1 MNTDDFVAIDFE
13 TANDDHASACAV
25 GVATVRGGAVVDTY
39 SSLIRPPTTFF
50 KYTGTH
56 GLAAQTVAGAPT
68 FADIWPEIQR
78 RCGGGIVAAHKA
90 SFDMGVIA
98 KCVAHYKL
106 PRPSI
111 QYVCTCRL
119 ARCLV
124 PGLANYQLPTVAG
137 HYGIALNHHEAT
149 SDAVACAELAIR
161 LFRLAPP
168 AALDG
173 LVQRLA

>member
-13 TANDDHASACAV
+13 TANDDHSSACAV
-25 GVATVRGGAVVDTY
+25 GIATVKGGAVVDTY
-39 SSLIRPPTTFF
+39 SSLIRPPTTYF
-50 KYTGTH
+50 KYTDTH
-56 GLAAQTVAGAPT
+56 GLTAQTVANAPT

-78 RCGGGIVAAHKA
+78 RCGDGVVVAHVAK
-90 SFDMGVIA
+90 FDMDVIA

-106 PRPSI
+106 PRPAI

-119 ARCLV
+119 AQCLLRDA
-124 PGLANYQLPTVAG
+124 PNHQLHTLAN
-137 HYGIALNHHEAT
+137 HYGIPLNHHEAT

-168 AALDG
+168 AGLDG